1 MALEEDQIKAI
12 TARDAY
18 GALGLEDDPKLAF
31 VGIRA
36 LLQMAAFCESYQVG
50 WLRHAGRTWAE
61 IASWA
66 GVSAQALHKKHA
78 QALRDAEAA
87 SEELPGTGRSG
98 ARASHQT
105 GGR

>member
-1 MALEEDQIKAI
+1 MAPREDQVKAL
-12 TARDAY
+12 TARDPY
-18 GALGLEDDPKLAF
+18 GALGLEDDPELAF
-31 VGIRA
+31 AGIRA
-36 LLQMAAFCESYQVG
+36 LRQMADFCESYQVG
-50 WLRHAGRTWAE
+50 RLRHAGRTWAE

>member
-1 MALEEDQIKAI
+1 MAPQEDQIKAI
-12 TARDAY
+12 TARDPY
-18 GALGLEDDPKLAF
+18 GALGLDDDPQLAF
-31 VGIRA
+31 AGIRA

-50 WLRHAGRTWAE
+50 RLRHAGRTWAE